1 MVLQSES
8 KPFFLQR
15 QLCKVNFYNLAML
28 FFLSRAFLAACK
40 SIVANTYNA
49 VAPPS
54 PVPRL
59 VHPRKSVKMFSF
71 FVYIPS
77 IHCQKLKSEN
87 IQEYC
92 TQCTVYTV
100 YLAAQT
106 NCYTVQ
112 FTSEKFKICENFS
125 IFPRYDGK

>member
-1 MVLQSES
+1 
-8 KPFFLQR
+8 
-15 QLCKVNFYNLAML
+15 ML

-40 SIVANTYNA
+40 SIIVANTYNA
-49 VAPPS
+49 VAP

-92 TQCTVYTV
+92 TQCKVYTV

-112 FTSEKFKICENFS
+112 IKSEKFKIGENLKQCDNS
-125 IFPRYDGK
+125 RHRIRQHQIL